1 MSPALSDR
9 RTDRT
14 ERMLRTDALVIGSG
28 AAGLLLALHCAEK
41 GMRVTVVTKGTI
53 EESNTAWAQGGVA
66 ATLDLEEDSPAAHV
80 ADTLAAGAG
89 LCNVAAAEIVAEEAP
104 KRIEE
109 LRDLGVAF
117 NLSVTGELA
126 LTREA
131 AHSHARTVFSQDA
144 TGRAISTTLAQKA
157 LNHSNVTVVE
167 RASAVSLI
175 MDGERCAGAWI
186 FAKGEL
192 VPILAAAA
200 TALAT
205 GGVGQVYERT
215 TNPPGATGDGLA
227 LASDAGA
234 ALADVEFV
242 QFHPTALAVAGA
254 PALLVSEA
262 ARGEGG
268 ILVNKEGRRFCFDAD
283 PRGELAPRDV
293 VARAIFREM
302 QRTHGGVWLDL
313 RPIGSPDFLRKRFP
327 NIAAACARFGVDITT
342 QPIPVG
348 PAAHYHMG
356 GVLTDLFGRTTLRAL
371 YAVGECACTG
381 LHGAN
386 RLAGNSLAECLVF
399 GARAADDIGAATRV
413 EEPRDLSPIANRL
426 EAMMTVEPLRKLMWK
441 DASVERDGKR
451 LVALREKLAEW
462 RLATVP
468 LSRSSLESRALLCAA
483 RYIAGAALVR
493 EESRG
498 AHDRTDFP
506 DRDDVHWLG
515 RIVWLREQYELEPLT
530 APAVS

>member
-1 MSPALSDR
+1 
-9 RTDRT
+9 
-14 ERMLRTDALVIGSG
+14 MLRTDALVIGSG

-104 KRIEE
+104 QRIEE
-109 LRDLGVAF
+109 LRELGVAF
-117 NLSVTGELA
+117 NLSVTGELL

-144 TGRAISTTLAQKA
+144 TGKAISTTLAHAA
-157 LNHSNVTVVE
+157 LHHSNVTVVE

-175 MDGERCAGAWI
+175 LDDGRCAGAWV

-192 VPILAAAA
+192 VPILASAA

-205 GGVGQVYERT
+205 GGVGQAYLRT
-215 TNPPGATGDGLA
+215 TNPPGATGDGLQ

-242 QFHPTALAVAGA
+242 QFHPTALAVTGA

-268 ILVNKEGRRFCFDAD
+268 ILVNKDGRRFCFDAD

-293 VARAIFREM
+293 VARTIFREM
-302 QRTHGGVWLDL
+302 QHTQSGVWLDL

-327 NIAAACARFGVDITT
+327 NIAAACARFGVDIAT

-356 GVLTDLFGRTTLRAL
+356 GVLTDLHGRTTVRSL

-399 GARAADDIGAATRV
+399 GARAADNIGSAARASDPSELV
-413 EEPRDLSPIANRL
+413 EPPSHL
-426 EAMMTVEPLRKLMWK
+426 EAMMTVEPLRKLMWR
-441 DASVERDGKR
+441 DASVERDGAK
-451 LVALREKLAEW
+451 LAALRDKLAEW
-462 RLATVP
+462 PVRAVP
-468 LSRSSLESRALLCAA
+468 LSRSSLESRALLCTA
-483 RYIAGAALVR
+483 RAIAGAALVR

-498 AHDRTDFP
+498 AHERIDYP
-506 DRDDVHWLG
+506 ERDDLHWLC
-515 RIVWLREQYELEPLT
+515 RIVWLHGKHELEPLT
-530 APAVS
+530 APAVG

>member
-1 MSPALSDR
+1 
-9 RTDRT
+9 
-14 ERMLRTDALVIGSG
+14 MLRTDALVIGSG

-66 ATLDLEEDSPAAHV
+66 ASLDLEEDSTAAHV

-89 LCNVAAAEIVAEEAP
+89 LCNVAAAEIVAAEAP
-104 KRIEE
+104 QRIEE
-109 LRDLGVAF
+109 LRALGVAF
-117 NLSVTGELA
+117 NLSVTGELL

-131 AHSHARTVFSQDA
+131 AHSHARTVFSADA
-144 TGRAISTTLAQKA
+144 TGKAISTTLAQKA
-157 LNHSNVTVVE
+157 LHHSNVTVME

-175 MDGERCAGAWI
+175 VAKDRCAGTWV
-186 FAKGEL
+186 FTNGEL
-192 VPILAAAA
+192 VPVLASAA

-215 TNPPGATGDGLA
+215 TNPPGATGDGLQ
-227 LASDAGA
+227 LASAAGA

-268 ILVNKEGRRFCFDAD
+268 ILVNDEGRRFCFDAD

-293 VARAIFREM
+293 VARAIFHEM
-302 QRTHGGVWLDL
+302 HRTHGGVWLDL

-327 NIAAACARFGVDITT
+327 NIAAACARFGVDVAT

-356 GVLTDLFGRTTLRAL
+356 GVLTDLHGRATLQSL
-371 YAVGECACTG
+371 YSIGECACTG

-399 GARAADDIGAATRV
+399 GARAADDISGASRAQ
-413 EEPRDLSPIANRL
+413 EPDTLAEIPSRL
-426 EAMMTVEPLRKLMWK
+426 EAMMTVEPLRMVMWK
-441 DASVERDGKR
+441 DASIERDGEP
-451 LVALREKLAEW
+451 LAALCQKLAEW
-462 RLATVP
+462 PVSSAP
-468 LSRSSLESRALLCAA
+468 ISRSALESRALLCAA
-483 RYIAGAALVR
+483 RFIAGAALVR

-498 AHDRTDFP
+498 AHERMDYP
-506 DRDDVHWLG
+506 ERDDAHWLG
-515 RIVWLREQYELEPLT
+515 RIVWSGGGHELEPLA
-530 APAVS
+530 APVG

>member
-1 MSPALSDR
+1 MM
-9 RTDRT
+9 RTDV
-14 ERMLRTDALVIGSG
+14 LVIGSG

-41 GMRVTVVTKGTI
+41 GLRVTIVTKGTI

-66 ATLDLEEDSPAAHV
+66 ASLDLEEDSTQAHV
-80 ADTLAAGAG
+80 ADTLAAGVG
-89 LCNVAAAEIVAEEAP
+89 LCNRAAAEIVAEEAP

-109 LRDLGVAF
+109 LRALGVAF

-131 AHSHARTVFSQDA
+131 AHSHARTVFSEDA
-144 TGRAISTTLAQKA
+144 TGKAISTTLAQRA
-157 LNHSNVTVVE
+157 LQHPNVAVVE
-167 RASAVSLI
+167 RATAISLI
-175 MDGERCAGAWI
+175 LDGGRCAGAWI
-186 FAKGEL
+186 FAETEA
-192 VPILAAAA
+192 ISIIACFA

-227 LASDAGA
+227 LAIAAGA

-268 ILVNKEGRRFCFDAD
+268 ILVNKDGRRFCFDAD

-293 VARAIFREM
+293 VARAIFHEM
-302 QRTHGGVWLDL
+302 QRTGSGVWLDL

-327 NIAAACARFGVDITT
+327 NIAAACSRFGVDITT

-356 GVLTDLFGRTTLRAL
+356 GVLTDLHGRTAVRSL

-399 GARAADDIGAATRV
+399 ACRAADDIGAAPAASDPFALAQIPKTV
-413 EEPRDLSPIANRL
+413 L
-426 EAMMTVEPLRKLMWK
+426 AMMTVQPLRALMWK
-441 DASVERDGKR
+441 SASVERDGPE
-451 LVALREKLAEW
+451 LAALRQ
-462 RLATVP
+462 RLTHWPVSVAP
-468 LSRSSLESRALLCAA
+468 LSRAALESRALLNAA
-483 RYIAGAALVR
+483 RYIAGAALYR

-498 AHDRTDFP
+498 AHYRIDFP
-506 DRDDVHWLG
+506 ERDDTRWLA
-515 RIVWLREQYELEPLT
+515 RIVWVGDSHKLEPLAT
-530 APAVS
+530 PAIT

>member
-1 MSPALSDR
+1 MM
-9 RTDRT
+9 RTDV
-14 ERMLRTDALVIGSG
+14 LVIGSG

-41 GMRVTVVTKGTI
+41 GLSVTIATKGTI

-66 ATLDLEEDSPAAHV
+66 ASLDLEEDSAAAHL

-89 LCNVAAAEIVAEEAP
+89 LCNEAAAALVAAEAP
-104 KRIEE
+104 TRVEE
-109 LRDLGVAF
+109 LRELGVAF
-117 NLSVTGELA
+117 NLAVTGELA

-131 AHSHARTVFSQDA
+131 AHSHARTVFSEDA
-144 TGRAISTTLAQKA
+144 TGKAISTTLARKA
-157 LNHSNVTVVE
+157 LHHPKVTVVE
-167 RASAVSLI
+167 RSTAVQLI
-175 MDGERCAGAWI
+175 VDEAGCRGAWI
-186 FAKGEL
+186 FADGKL
-192 VPILAAAA
+192 APIIASSA

-215 TNPPGATGDGLA
+215 TNPPGATADGLQ
-227 LASDAGA
+227 LAMAAGA

-268 ILVNKEGRRFCFDAD
+268 ILVNEDDERFCFDAD

-293 VARAIFREM
+293 VARAIYREM
-302 QRTHGGVWLDL
+302 QRTGAGVWLDL
-313 RPIGSPDFLRKRFP
+313 RPIGTPKHIRTRFP
-327 NIAAACARFGVDITT
+327 NIAAACARFGVDIGTEA
-342 QPIPVG
+342 IPVG

-356 GVLTDLFGRTTLRAL
+356 GVIADLHGRTTLRSL

-399 GARAADDIGAATRV
+399 AARAADDIGAATPTNGALAV
-413 EEPRDLSPIANRL
+413 ADAPQHVA
-426 EAMMTVEPLRKLMWK
+426 AMEGIEPLRAVMWEA
-441 DASVERDGKR
+441 ASVERDG
-451 LVALREKLAEW
+451 ADLRQLQRKLAQW
-462 RLATVP
+462 PLTQRR
-468 LSRSSLESRALLCAA
+468 LSRAALESRALLNAA
-483 RYIAGAALVR
+483 QHIANAALLR

-498 AHDRTDFP
+498 AHFRTDFP
-506 DRDDVHWLG
+506 QRDDAHWLA
-515 RIVWLREQYELEPLT
+515 RIVWNSAGHSSEPIT
-530 APAVS
+530 APAAT